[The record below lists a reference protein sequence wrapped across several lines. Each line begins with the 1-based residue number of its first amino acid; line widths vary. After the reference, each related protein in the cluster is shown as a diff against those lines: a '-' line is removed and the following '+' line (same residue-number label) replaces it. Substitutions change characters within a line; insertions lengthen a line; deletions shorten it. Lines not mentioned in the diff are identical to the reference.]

1 MCSPG
6 PRSDDASVASGSV
19 LLAELEVWHSR
30 PIAPT
35 RRVSLGHL
43 VLPAD
48 PAPGVGG
55 LLLGAVVAAHA
66 PEIDEELAPDIHR
79 LLNEVERGDRVVQ
92 PRLRHRFQVDRHGLA
107 RSLHSVHSEGEQL
120 TFEFRSQGT
129 PLQQVLGA
137 VYALERL
144 EHGAR
149 RVVAP
154 ALRRAYRWRGPL
166 GQAFIEALV
175 GGASSSLSAVTNPT
189 AWALDL
195 LGFPPGTVRPS
206 KKDVAAR
213 FRSRVRD
220 AHPDAGGNA
229 DVAARLIADLG
240 EARRIL
246 SA

>member
-1 MCSPG
+1 M
-6 PRSDDASVASGSV
+6 

-66 PEIDEELAPDIHR
+66 PDIDDDLAPDIHR

-107 RSLHSVHSEGEQL
+107 RSIHSVFADGDQL
-120 TFEFRSQGT
+120 AFEFRSQGT
-129 PLQQVLGA
+129 PLQQVLGSI
-137 VYALERL
+137 YALERL
-144 EHGAR
+144 EAGAR

-166 GQAFIEALV
+166 GPAFIEALV
-175 GGASSSLSAVTNPT
+175 GGAASSLSAVTNPT

-195 LGFPPGTVRPS
+195 LGFPPGTLKPS
-206 KKDVAAR
+206 KKEVSAR

-220 AHPDAGGNA
+220 AHPDVGGDANK
-229 DVAARLIADLG
+229 AARLIADLG

-246 SA
+246 TA